1 MITMEKLSREFNQ
14 LIQHL
19 TKSMHSNLRVWKS
32 LKRCFKADCFIT
44 LFGVDE
50 VSNQVWTPSIMGFKL
65 DMPLSKN
72 NGNLGISVRDFM
84 YSEIYSHL
92 EPP

>member
-1 MITMEKLSREFNQ
+1 MEKLSREFKN
-14 LIQHL
+14 LLQHF
-19 TKSMHSNLRVWKS
+19 TKQMHSNLRVWKN
-32 LKRCFKADCFIT
+32 LTKCNKADCFST
-44 LFGVDE
+44 PFGVVE
-50 VSNQVWTPSIMGFKL
+50 LSNQVWTPAKIGFKL